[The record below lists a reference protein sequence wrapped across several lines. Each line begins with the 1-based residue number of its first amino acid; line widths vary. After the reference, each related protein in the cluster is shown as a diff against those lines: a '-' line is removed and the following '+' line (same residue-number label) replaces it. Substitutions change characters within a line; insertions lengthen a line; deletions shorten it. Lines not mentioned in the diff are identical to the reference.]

1 MESLSKLKLEYKK
14 ISKALKLD
22 SKNVYLYYERG
33 KVNIELKNYL
43 AAIDDL
49 SKALNIDRTS
59 FKDLFRYQIVFLKEI
74 SSLFFNKEQDWN
86 YNYYQEIIYRKI
98 ELPTVYLKFIN
109 AFVSALD
116 SEFERS
122 LSFFEDVII
131 QDKKVFEEN
140 KFLINNLP
148 LEMQLLLKIRIY

>member
-1 MESLSKLKLEYKK
+1 MEGLSKLKLEYKK
-14 ISKALKLD
+14 ISKALKHD
-22 SKNVYLYYERG
+22 SENVYLYYERG

-86 YNYYQEIIYRKI
+86 YNYYQEIINRKI
-98 ELPTVYLKFIN
+98 ELPTTYLSFID
-109 AFVSALD
+109 AFVAALD
-116 SEFERS
+116 REFERT
-122 LSFFEDVII
+122 LTLFEYVKIR
-131 QDKKVFEEN
+131 DKKVFEEN